1 MIDIMNNKELFT
13 HLLTDGIPVSKNK
26 DLFLDDKEFYFKDLS
41 KSISDDLPYIFTWY
55 CDKSDSLVL
64 EIDSFKEFGR
74 ICYEGDRLLFFKGDE
89 FENHSP
95 LFLMSAL
102 IAVMKFEG
110 LIEVNSSS
118 DEDSE
123 EDSEEES
130 DSIPEWI

>member
-13 HLLTDGIPVSKNK
+13 NLLTDGIPVFENK

-41 KSISDDLPYIFTWY
+41 KAISDDLPYIFSWY

-74 ICYEGDRLLFFKGDE
+74 ISYEGDRLLFFKGDE

-95 LFLMSAL
+95 LFLMSTL
-102 IAVMKFEG
+102 IAVMRFEG
-110 LIEVNSSS
+110 LIEKSIPA
-118 DEDSE
+118 DDYSE

-130 DSIPEWI
+130 DSAPEWL